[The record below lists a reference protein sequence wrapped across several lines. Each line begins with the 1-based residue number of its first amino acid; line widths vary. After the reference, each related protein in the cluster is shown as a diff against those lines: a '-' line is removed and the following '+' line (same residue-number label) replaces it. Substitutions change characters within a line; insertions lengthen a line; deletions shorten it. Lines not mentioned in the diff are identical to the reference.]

1 MMLIRDTALKTQLE
15 SEGTKFFQANGNQE
29 KSRNCYTY
37 FRQNRF

>member
-29 KSRNCYTY
+29 KKQELLYLFQTK
-37 FRQNRF
+37 